1 MKITISKLG
10 TLRRRRQGDSSRV
23 CAEPHRKIG
32 ERSLEILESAI
43 DREDLLVDCAPLRD
57 GGGIEGA
64 DGRPSACV
72 EINERRGRRGGESF
86 PHGRVRFRPA
96 GLWPRRRP
104 SGSSV
109 GGESGADA
117 SRGFV
122 FRLRR
127 AKVVLADDE
136 LRRRRNGG
144 RVVALSVG
152 AEDAV
157 EISDRP
163 GSPWTGVGGRCKR
176 RKLRHTS
183 RAYL

>member
-72 EINERRGRRGGESF
+72 EIVGGVAVEKSF

-122 FRLRR
+122 LESTSRGGVRHCATPTPVTRTLNLRP
-127 AKVVLADDE
+127 A
-136 LRRRRNGG
+136 RRNEP
-144 RVVALSVG
+144 S
-152 AEDAV
+152 
-157 EISDRP
+157 S
-163 GSPWTGVGGRCKR
+163 R
-176 RKLRHTS
+176 R
-183 RAYL
+183 